1 MITISEGT
9 PRILCGPKALFIT
22 FDKVPTQEMRDIL
35 KSCDLYDYNDK
46 NHTWELPITELAHLI
61 DCLTYLDDIRL
72 VFESDETN
80 YTSEPQKLIVESKIP
95 LFSHQKEAVLYGLS
109 HQHWL
114 LLDAPGLGKSL
125 SMIHLAEELK
135 AQRGLEHCLII
146 CGINTLKTNWEK
158 EINKHSNLDCVVI
171 GKKVSKKGKVSYATI
186 KERAEQLKNPIK
198 EFFVIINIESLREE
212 KIIDAINE
220 SSNNFDMMVFDEAHK
235 AKGWSSKQGTNLLE
249 LHSNYMI
256 AMTGTLLVNNP
267 LDAYVPLAWIG
278 IERKKNVT
286 RFKKTYC
293 TFEGSD
299 VKGRITGFKNLDML
313 KDEIESCSLRRTKDL
328 LNLPSKNIIDEVV
341 EMNDSHRKLYDSVK
355 DGIKEECDKIEL
367 KSSNTLSLI
376 TRLRQATSCPSSLT
390 SQDIVSTKIERCLD
404 LVEEITSN
412 GDKVVIFSTFKEP
425 VYQLQELLK
434 DYNPLVGTGDMKDE
448 EVSQNIDLFQEDDS
462 HKVFLGT
469 LQKMGTGVTLTRASY
484 MIFIDLPWTS
494 ALYEQACDRIH
505 RIGSE
510 KPVFIYN
517 LICSETIDELVA
529 KLITR
534 KEALSDF
541 VIDNVADEKTL
552 SILRQYIIDLE

>member
-80 YTSEPQKLIVESKIP
+80 YTSESQKLIVESKIP